1 MKTFKTDYKII
12 AQRELIGFSS
22 SIINEL
28 YHIYLNSLSVK
39 YLLTILCLREKTI
52 KAVINKINN
61 DGTPIDFFWVV
72 KNKSNIDQLEEE
84 NKNER
89 SSRSH

>member
-61 DGTPIDFFWVV
+61 DGTPNRFF
-72 KNKSNIDQLEEE
+72 L
-84 NKNER
+84 
-89 SSRSH
+89 SSEK

>member
-1 MKTFKTDYKII
+1 MSKNLDLVVNR
-12 AQRELIGFSS
+12 AQKNG
-22 SIINEL
+22 
-28 YHIYLNSLSVK
+28 VK